1 MISNLIRDYIKR
13 LLRILATFRKQKNN
27 DLYSEMIY
35 KAKNVEL
42 SEIMLSDE
50 LLYIQEL

>member
-35 KAKNVEL
+35 KSKNVAL
-42 SEIMLSDE
+42 NNVI
-50 LLYIQEL
+50 